1 MITILRVLAC
11 FRISTKPGGAVGPF
25 VGTSGGAREGLGER
39 GVCEGGE
46 EERGGE
52 GRVTEGG
59 CGFR

>member
-1 MITILRVLAC
+1 M
-11 FRISTKPGGAVGPF
+11 GM
-25 VGTSGGAREGLGER
+25 SGGAREGLGES

-46 EERGGE
+46 EESGGE